1 MIRQENNQ
9 KMARQILLCHAYPF
23 TVLRSFVKHFSN
35 RLLCGNVVHL
45 GDRIGWGVND
55 PAPVCWLKK
64 HGTALIPIQRR
75 LVKTSSCWRAQFL
88 FRLLDLGVQV
98 REPLVGTSS
107 CEDGIYLYPKSCKL
121 NHKPFQSKRLI
132 PKNSRPRTLFG
143 WIDDKLGWS
152 QCIIITYT
160 LTQKT
165 LVRIANDKAPVFVSN
180 KIFLRLESCLVS
192 SLHSPRLYSNAT
204 DCRSLTGHNGSRNSY
219 SVWNARA

>member
-1 MIRQENNQ
+1 
-9 KMARQILLCHAYPF
+9 MARQILLCHAYPF

-143 WIDDKLGWS
+143 WVDDNLGWS

-165 LVRIANDKAPVFVSN
+165 LVRIANDKAPVLVSN

-204 DCRSLTGHNGSRNSY
+204 DCRSLTGHNGYRNSY